1 MLNLALGFSLGA
13 IAIWLVLRGKIGG
26 LVTRIWLSE
35 QTTQRTEAELRE
47 QRTRSGSL
55 AEALARAET
64 ALETERKVAAEK
76 LSLLTAARQELES
89 TFQALAA
96 NALRENNDSFLQLAK
111 TQFTD
116 FKNQSEGDL
125 GARQKAVEELVK
137 PIRESLDKVD
147 AQLGDVESQ
156 RINAYATLKTQ
167 VEALIN
173 AQTELRQETT
183 NLVRALRSPAVRGR
197 WGEIQLKR
205 VVEIA
210 GMLPYCDFTEQA
222 SVTTQDGR
230 LRPDLV
236 VKLPGGKNVV
246 VDAKTPLQ
254 SYLDAIET
262 TDENSRQLYM
272 ANHARQVREHMSK
285 LASKSYSDQF
295 QPSPDFVV
303 MFLPGEAFFSAAV
316 ESDAT
321 LLEEG
326 MRSTNIK
333 VVPASPTTL
342 IALLR
347 AVAYGWRQERLAQ
360 SAQEISSIGRELHER
375 LRTFVG
381 HLSDVKK
388 GIDRSIEAYNRA
400 ARSLESRV
408 LVSARRFPELGA
420 SATVDIPELS
430 QIEATT
436 LTLAVEEDENATG
449 QPESGGE
456 QGQLELDAAGGT
468 LPLSDKASA

>member
-1 MLNLALGFSLGA
+1 MTS
-13 IAIWLVLRGKIGG
+13 
-26 LVTRIWLSE
+26 
-35 QTTQRTEAELRE
+35 
-47 QRTRSGSL
+47 
-55 AEALARAET
+55 
-64 ALETERKVAAEK
+64 
-76 LSLLTAARQELES
+76 ARQELEN
-89 TFQALAA
+89 TFHALAA
-96 NALRENNDSFLQLAK
+96 KVLKDNNQSFLQLAK
-111 TQFTD
+111 TQLAD
-116 FKNQSEGDL
+116 FQNQAEGDL
-125 GARQKAVEELVK
+125 QARQKAVEEIVK
-137 PIRESLDKVD
+137 PITESLNKVD
-147 AQLGDVESQ
+147 AKLGHVEAE
-156 RINAYATLKTQ
+156 RISAYASLGTQ
-167 VEALIN
+167 VESLIS
-173 AQTELRQETT
+173 AQMELRQETT

-210 GMLPYCDFTEQA
+210 GMLPYCDFAEQE

-254 SYLDAIET
+254 SYLDAIEA
-262 TDENSRQLYM
+262 TDDHVRQLHM
-272 ANHARQVREHMSK
+272 ANHARQVREHMAK

-360 SAQEISSIGRELHER
+360 NAQEISNIGRELYER

-381 HLSDVKK
+381 HLADVKK
-388 GIDRSIEAYNRA
+388 GIDRSVEAYNRA

-420 SATVDIPELS
+420 SAIVDIPELA

-436 LTLAVEEDENATG
+436 LTLAIDGDDETLPIKNALSG
-449 QPESGGE
+449 QE
-456 QGQLELDAAGGT
+456 QLELDAASGGTT
-468 LPLSDKASA
+468 LPLTDKATA

>member
-1 MLNLALGFSLGA
+1 MLSAVLGLIAGGLIVWLILRAKISALSTRSSLCEATLSKTESELKDQRARATALSDDLSAARATLKTERETASEKLAL
-13 IAIWLVLRGKIGG
+13 V
-26 LVTRIWLSE
+26 
-35 QTTQRTEAELRE
+35 
-47 QRTRSGSL
+47 
-55 AEALARAET
+55 
-64 ALETERKVAAEK
+64 
-76 LSLLTAARQELES
+76 TAAKQDLEK

-96 NALRENNDSFLQLAK
+96 NALRENNESFLQLAK
-111 TQFTD
+111 TQFND
-116 FKNQSEGDL
+116 FQNLAKGDL
-125 GARQKAVEELVK
+125 DARKRAVEDLVR
-137 PIRESLDKVD
+137 PIAESLNKVD
-147 AQLGDVESQ
+147 AQLGDVETQ
-156 RINAYATLKTQ
+156 RVDAYSALKTQ
-167 VEALIN
+167 IDSLISS
-173 AQTELRQETT
+173 QTGLREETA
-183 NLVRALRSPAVRGR
+183 NLVRALRSPVVRGR

-210 GMLPYCDFTEQA
+210 GMLPYCDFLEQE
-222 SVTTQDGR
+222 SVTTPDGR

-254 SYLDAIET
+254 SYLDAIEA
-262 TDENSRQLYM
+262 TDDSARQLHM

-316 ESDAT
+316 ESDPN

-326 MRSTNIK
+326 MRSTHIK

-360 SAQEISSIGRELHER
+360 SAQEISNIGRELHDR

-381 HLSDVKK
+381 HLADIKK
-388 GIDRSIEAYNRA
+388 GIDKSIEAYNRA

-408 LVSARRFPELGA
+408 LVSARRFPALGA
-420 SATVDIPELS
+420 SATVDIPELA

-436 LTLAVEEDENATG
+436 LTLAVEEDEVPDRDEG
-449 QPESGGE
+449 HSDGEQPELG
-456 QGQLELDAAGGT
+456 LGT
-468 LPLSDKASA
+468 PLSDKANA